1 MPYDPN
7 DYPGFQ
13 PLEGDAGGMD
23 FSGAEPVGGAE
34 ANRRLAKMAMRKKR
48 ANVDPDA
55 VIAKQVQDELLKRA
69 IGTNTDM
76 TVDGPQG
83 REIPKGII
91 RYPEVSSMFAGRDLK
106 GLGIGTPAGFD
117 LREPV
122 KWSPAQQA
130 WFERMKAA
138 AERQRMMEALAQD
151 PSLAQ

>member
-13 PLEGDAGGMD
+13 PIEESGMD

-55 VIAKQVQDELLKRA
+55 AIAKQVQDQLIERA
-69 IGTNTDM
+69 IPGLTDM
-76 TVDGPQG
+76 TVEGPHG
-83 REIPKGII
+83 REIPKGVIP
-91 RYPEVSSMFAGRDLK
+91 YNEMGSFFAGRDLK
-106 GLGIGTPAGFD
+106 GLGVGTPAGFD
-117 LREPV
+117 LREPI
-122 KWSPAQQA
+122 KWNPAQQA